1 MKSYEIKFL
10 LKIEDHNWYDLYEFD
25 NVIDIEIKEGNL
37 SFIDLNEQ
45 IIKVFK
51 TENMYDLKIKE
62 NK

>member
-10 LKIEDHNWYDLYEFD
+10 MKREDHNWYDLYEFD

-37 SFIDLNEQ
+37 SFIDLNER

-62 NK
+62 K

>member
-10 LKIEDHNWYDLYEFD
+10 MKREDHNWYDLYEFD

-37 SFIDLNEQ
+37 SFIDLNER

-51 TENMYDLKIKE
+51 TKNIYDLKIKE
-62 NK
+62 K

>member
-10 LKIEDHNWYDLYEFD
+10 LKREDHNWYDLYEFD

-37 SFIDLNEQ
+37 SFIDLNER

>member
-10 LKIEDHNWYDLYEFD
+10 MKREEHNWYDLYEFD

-51 TENMYDLKIKE
+51 TKNMYDLKIKE
-62 NK
+62 K